1 MTEAAASGI
10 GVTTHNLTMRFGNL
24 TALDDLDLTI
34 RPGVITGLIGRNG
47 AGKSTLLSLIAGLR
61 EPTFGTVMVDGEAP
75 FENPLAMADTQL
87 VREGGDAFDSDKV
100 KDTFSWYADMR
111 EGWDQPFAN
120 DLIARF
126 GLNIDQ
132 KVEDVSRGQRSMI
145 GAIIGLAARAP
156 LTIFDETYLG
166 MDAVNR
172 QMFYDALMADYL
184 EHPRTIVISSH
195 LISEVERMFE
205 DVVMIDDGRL
215 LLSGTAD
222 DIRATGVTL
231 TGPRDAVGALIAGDV
246 VVRRTELGP
255 TLQVTLRRSE
265 PDPGLKERARAV
277 GVEVSGTTL
286 QDLFV
291 DLVRKDNS

>member
-1 MTEAAASGI
+1 MTDHAGI
-10 GVTTHNLTMRFGNL
+10 GVTATNLTMRFGDV
-24 TALDDLDLTI
+24 TALNDLNMEI

-47 AGKSTLLSLIAGLR
+47 AGKSTLLSLVAGLR
-61 EPTFGTVMVDGEAP
+61 EPSFGQVLVDGETP

-87 VREGGDAFDSDKV
+87 VREGGDAFETDKV

-111 EGWDQPFAN
+111 EHWDQAFAN
-120 DLIARF
+120 KLIAGF

-132 KVEDVSRGQRSMI
+132 NVENVSRGQRSMI
-145 GAIIGLAARAP
+145 GAIVGLASRAP

-215 LLSGTAD
+215 LMAGTAD
-222 DIRATGVTL
+222 DIRATGVML
-231 TGPRDAVGALIAGDV
+231 TGPRDAVADLIAGDD

-265 PDPGLKERARAV
+265 PDPTLSQRARAV

>member
-87 VREGGDAFDSDKV
+87 VREGGDAFESEKV
-100 KDTFSWYADMR
+100 STTFSWYRDMR
-111 EGWDQPFAN
+111 ENWDENFAD
-120 DLIARF
+120 DLVARL
-126 GLNIDQ
+126 GLNTKQ
-132 KVEDVSRGQRSMI
+132 KVENLSRGQRSMV

-172 QMFYDALMADYL
+172 QTFYDALMADYL

-205 DVVMIDDGRL
+205 DVVMIEDGRL
-215 LLSGTAD
+215 LLAGTAD
-222 DIRATGVTL
+222 DVRASGVTL
-231 TGPRDAVGALIAGDV
+231 TGPREVVAEFIAGQDV
-246 VVRRTELGP
+246 VHRTELGP
-255 TLQVTLRRSE
+255 TTQVTLRRTE
-265 PDPGLKERARAV
+265 PDPTLTQRAHAA
-277 GVEVSGTTL
+277 GIEVAGTTL